1 MTNIFVRISKANKEK
16 NISELQ
22 KCLVDS
28 LFEEKDTEATAMA
41 ARILE
46 EIGHSHG
53 MVKQVILEAVEKYQ
67 EEKDYH
73 ILIDIAN
80 DLTDYV
86 KDYLTP
92 EFLRAR

>member
-1 MTNIFVRISKANKEK
+1 M
-16 NISELQ
+16 
-22 KCLVDS
+22 DS